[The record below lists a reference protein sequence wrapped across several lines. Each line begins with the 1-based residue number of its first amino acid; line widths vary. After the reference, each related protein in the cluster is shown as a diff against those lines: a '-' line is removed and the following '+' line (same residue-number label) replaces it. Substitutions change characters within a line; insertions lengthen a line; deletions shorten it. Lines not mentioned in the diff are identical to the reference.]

1 VENLWIEW
9 VAWSEGQ
16 KQIPCGDNN
25 KKSND
30 KSKSDGKSSDR
41 KATAK
46 SERLR
51 DERSL
56 SDLYISIL
64 VN

>member
-1 VENLWIEW
+1 MENLWIEW

-56 SDLYISIL
+56 F
-64 VN
+64 